1 MSRKSETPHSA
12 LSDDD
17 FVERLINEYLQ
28 LYDEIE
34 DGDRAEHDL
43 MPRVVDHLFI
53 GALGW
58 AKKDYSQEDDWN
70 DIRFYDEDRHPAIIV
85 EGKRRD
91 IDVEEGIEQVFRYAS
106 ETPYSEY
113 LISTNVDKFILYERT
128 DSDRADTITYHGV
141 TAREVANINFEAIRN
156 LERGGTIANELSASQ
171 SQEIAQLRR
180 LQKGLVTH
188 EGRYDNFSVAQPQ
201 DVTSD
206 KGFQNLLDALSTCL
220 EDHLLPYTL
229 NAFDYFVD
237 RYEEYERESSDLQRQ
252 IERLKDS
259 GHDDSEIAD
268 LENQLADLRE
278 EYEIYAQFHEDYRTW
293 VRLSNRQDN
302 DSDENKVVFCRESV
316 YVQLNKVLLIRIAE
330 DKGLINRMISDGG
343 VEDYFAFWE
352 DFTRYVDRTYIDLF
366 QIASEEMGEVYDR
379 LYSRRIFDWE
389 IRDTTDPELDEVIQ
403 RTLWHLNHFQFSD
416 VDRDVLGHLYQEHLP
431 PEERKMLGEFYTPTA
446 VVDLILD
453 RVGYTSENRIETEE
467 FDLLDPACGSG
478 TFLVRAANRLLDRL
492 DQKGVPP
499 EDALEIVRNRL
510 HGFDLNPFACHIA
523 EMNMLFQVIDLY
535 RTVKEE
541 NPEYTL
547 DRFHIYQTDSLR
559 TDETQESLTAL
570 HSSEVQRRYREERQ
584 RANRMK
590 SREDYGI
597 VVGNPPYVRIQ
608 NIPDG
613 PAKND
618 YDEYDS
624 AHYNYDLY
632 VLFLE
637 RAADWLSE
645 DGSLGFIISNKFI
658 HNRYGEKIRDNIIQN
673 YRIRE
678 IINFGDISV
687 FEGIQAYPLVFVAD
701 RINKDVRERAP
712 EEFEPDDYA
721 FTYGQITEA
730 LPEIK
735 KTALNNGNTAEKDEV
750 LTHADRATEEHLTD
764 LISRYLP
771 DKPGGTA
778 PAPNSVDIEVP
789 LSTENVEQPPIESY
803 PVRVRLLTGDDWR
816 FIPKDEHDIIQELRA
831 GSRSFSD
838 FPGDKIAKN
847 GIQTGANDVF
857 LVNENTVR
865 EYNIEDELIHPY
877 VDGENVHR
885 WYSEPMEE
893 EYILYTEPNLNLNSY
908 PGAKEYLEEHREE
921 LENRY
926 CVKQGKKWYQLA
938 RHRPGAFE
946 REKVVTPDI
955 CYYSNFWFDD
965 SCETYALNTAYCIA
979 SRELDGNY
987 LAGVLNSDPIQF
999 FIRRSAPKYGNNYLR
1014 YITDYLF
1021 DLPIPDPNEKNTE
1034 NVEKVASL
1042 AEELQKLTS
1051 RYKMAKKSV
1060 DSPESILDG
1069 YDVEPL
1075 SFAGYIQKMNL
1086 GDGDGE
1092 VSPSQNG
1099 IEVRLNVQ
1107 SSIDFV
1113 SEKAAEAFVVTVQ
1126 RLEIDNVG
1134 ELEDLKL
1141 PTNSEDLVA
1150 VAQDY
1155 SDAESVIE
1163 NGPDE
1168 ARTLES
1174 ELNRQVYELF
1184 ELSDEAREIIN
1195 ERVETPANPLEA
1207 KVRG

>member
-1 MSRKSETPHSA
+1 MTEQTPTFAS
-12 LSDDD
+12 SDDN
-17 FVERLINEYLQ
+17 FVERVITEYLK

-53 GALGW
+53 GALSW

-70 DIRFYDEDRHPAIIV
+70 DVRFYDEDRHPAIIV

-91 IDVEEGIEQVFRYAS
+91 VDVEEGIEQVFRYAS
-106 ETPYSEY
+106 ETPYAEY
-113 LISTNVDKFILYERT
+113 LISTNVDEFILYERT
-128 DSDRADTITYHGV
+128 DISRADTITHHGV
-141 TAREVANINFEAIRN
+141 TAREVANINFEAVRN
-156 LERGGTIANELSASQ
+156 LDLGESLANELSAAQ
-171 SQEIAQLRR
+171 TQEIAQLRR
-180 LQKGLVTH
+180 LQKEFITH
-188 EGRYDNFSVAQPQ
+188 EDRYDDFTVAQPQ
-201 DVTSD
+201 DVASD
-206 KGFQNLLDALSTCL
+206 EGFQNLLNALSTCL

-229 NAFDYFVD
+229 NAFDYFMD
-237 RYEEYERESSDLQRQ
+237 RYEEYNRESNDLERQ
-252 IERLKDS
+252 IERLKES

-278 EYEIYAQFHEDYRTW
+278 EYDIYAQFYDDYRTW

-302 DSDENKVVFCRESV
+302 DPDENKDVFCRESV
-316 YVQLNKVLLIRIAE
+316 YVQLNKILLIRIAE
-330 DKGLINRMISDGG
+330 DKDLINRMISDGG

-352 DFTRYVDRTYIDLF
+352 DFTRYVDHTYIDLF

-453 RVGYTSENRIETEE
+453 SVGYTAENQIETDDY
-467 FDLLDPACGSG
+467 DLLDPACGSG

-499 EDALEIVRNRL
+499 GDALEIVRNRL
-510 HGFDLNPFACHIA
+510 HGFDINPFACHIA
-523 EMNMLFQVIDLY
+523 EMNLLFQVIDLY
-535 RTVKEE
+535 RSVKEE

-547 DRFHIYQTDSLR
+547 ERFHIYQTDSLR
-559 TDETQESLTAL
+559 TEDTQESLTAL

-584 RANRMK
+584 QANRMK
-590 SREDYGI
+590 SREDYGV

-613 PAKND
+613 PAKDD
-618 YDEYDS
+618 YDDYDT

-645 DGSLGFIISNKFI
+645 DGALGYIISNKFI
-658 HNRYGEKIRDNIIQN
+658 QNRYGEKIRDYIIQN

-678 IINFGDISV
+678 IINFGDINV
-687 FEGIQAYPLVFVAD
+687 FEGIQAYPLVFVSD
-701 RINKDVRERAP
+701 RINKNVQDRSP
-712 EEFEPDDYA
+712 EEFEPDDYS
-721 FTYGQITEA
+721 FTYGQVTEA

-735 KTALNNGNTAEKDEV
+735 QTAITNGNTVGEEELATEPE
-750 LTHADRATEEHLTD
+750 RAAEEHLTD
-764 LISRYLP
+764 LIRRYLP
-771 DKPGGTA
+771 DEPGAT
-778 PAPNSVDIEVP
+778 PPNPDTVVAGESLSIEDI
-789 LSTENVEQPPIESY
+789 NQPPISAY

-816 FIPKDEHDIIQELRA
+816 FIPTDEHDVIQELEEGARA
-831 GSRSFSD
+831 FRD

-857 LVNENTVR
+857 LVDEETVQQ
-865 EYNIEDELIHPY
+865 YNIEDELVHPY

-885 WYSEPMEE
+885 WHSEPMDG
-893 EYILYTEPNLNLNSY
+893 EYILYTEPSLNLDSH
-908 PGAKEYLEEHREE
+908 PGAKDYLEDHREE
-921 LENRY
+921 LEDRY

-955 CYYSNFWFDD
+955 CYYSNFWYDD
-965 SCETYALNTAYCIA
+965 SCETYALNTAYCM
-979 SRELDGNY
+979 SSSKLDGDY
-987 LAGVLNSDPIQF
+987 LAGIMNSDPIQF
-999 FIRRSAPKYGNNYLR
+999 FIRRSAPKYSNNYLR

-1021 DLPIPDPNEKNTE
+1021 DLPIPDPSEKDSE
-1034 NVEKVASL
+1034 NVDKVATL
-1042 AEELQKLTS
+1042 AEEMQVLTA
-1051 RYKMAKKSV
+1051 RYKESKGYIE
-1060 DSPESILDG
+1060 SPASILDG
-1069 YDVEPL
+1069 YDVDSL
-1075 SFAGYIQKMNL
+1075 SFAGYIQQMSM
-1086 GDGDGE
+1086 GDSSGE
-1092 VSPSQNG
+1092 VSPSRNG
-1099 IEVRLNVQ
+1099 STVQLNVQ
-1107 SSIDFV
+1107 SSIEFV
-1113 SEKAAEAFVVTVQ
+1113 SEEDAEAFMTIVGPMD
-1126 RLEIDNVG
+1126 IDSIG
-1134 ELEDLKL
+1134 DFEELEL
-1141 PTNSEDLVA
+1141 PTNEAELGSVA
-1150 VAQDY
+1150 HEYRNAQ
-1155 SDAESVIE
+1155 SVVE
-1163 NGPDE
+1163 EAPDE
-1168 ARTLES
+1168 ARKLERN
-1174 ELNRQVYELF
+1174 LNKHVYELF
-1184 ELSDEAREIIN
+1184 GLSEEARKLVD
-1195 ERVETPANPLEA
+1195 ERVDKPSNPLEA